1 LDWAEL
7 ENPEHR
13 VWFDLYRRLLA
24 RRRETIVPLLPGI
37 GAHAAAY
44 EILGPSA
51 VTVRWQFRRGVEKG
65 VLTLAA
71 NLSEEPVCGFRAD
84 PGRTLWQEGRS
95 NENGV
100 GEPWSVRWSLAQP
113 T

>member
-1 LDWAEL
+1 LDWTDL

-24 RRRETIVPLLPGI
+24 RRREAIVPLLPGV
-37 GAHAAAY
+37 GAHAATY
-44 EILGPSA
+44 EVLGPSA
-51 VTVRWQFRRGVEKG
+51 VAVRWQYHRGAEQG

-71 NLSEEPVCGFRAD
+71 NLSGEPVSGFPAD
-84 PGRTLWQEGRS
+84 PGRILWQEGRS
-95 NENGV
+95 NENAV
-100 GEPWSVRWSLAQP
+100 ADPWSVRWSLDQR